1 MTIPAKET
9 DPGASKYDPNAVIQ
23 HFDEYGRQEWDRLV
37 QSPMHEVN
45 LHVHTHYLEKHIA
58 PGNKVLEIG
67 AGPGRF
73 TQVLARLGAQVVV
86 GDISN
91 VQLELN
97 RRFAAELGFDQ
108 AVLDRQQV
116 DICDLSQFESNSF
129 DCVVVYGGPFSYV
142 LDRRDL
148 ALSECLRL
156 LSPGGVLLLS
166 VMSLWGTIHGF
177 LDGVLATPVYV
188 NQKIIGTGD
197 ITPAT
202 YPERKSNFMHLFRA
216 DELRVWLGRFS
227 LELVDLSASN
237 CLSLV
242 WNDMLKGIRNDREKW
257 DELLRMELEACSD
270 PGCLNMGT
278 HLIAVAKK
286 SEMEK
291 VP

>member
-1 MTIPAKET
+1 MEENPTTSQYDAGTI
-9 DPGASKYDPNAVIQ
+9 GQY
-23 HFDEYGRQEWDRLV
+23 FDEYGNREWDRLV

-45 LHVHTHYLEKHIA
+45 LHVHTHYLEKHITA
-58 PGNKVLEIG
+58 GNKVLEIG

-73 TQVLARLGAQVVV
+73 TQVLSRLGAQIVV

-116 DICDLSQFESNSF
+116 DICDLSRFEPESF

-148 ALSECLRL
+148 ALSECLRV

-177 LDGVLATPVYV
+177 LDGVLATPISA
-188 NQKIIGTGD
+188 NRKIISTGD

-202 YPERKSNFMHLFRA
+202 YPERTGNFMHLFRA
-216 DELRVWLGRFS
+216 DELRAWLENFS
-227 LELVDLSASN
+227 LKLVDLSASN
-237 CLSLV
+237 CLSLA
-242 WNDMLKGIRNDREKW
+242 WNETLKELKNDREKW

-270 PGCLNMGT
+270 PGCLSMGT

-286 SEMEK
+286 L
-291 VP
+291 

>member
-1 MTIPAKET
+1 MEENPSAFQYDANTIVQ
-9 DPGASKYDPNAVIQ
+9 YFN
-23 HFDEYGRQEWDRLV
+23 EYGVREWDRLV

-73 TQVLARLGAQVVV
+73 TQVLSRLGAQIVVA
-86 GDISN
+86 DISV

-97 RRFAAELGFDQ
+97 RHYAVELGFDR

-148 ALSECLRL
+148 ALSECLRVL
-156 LSPGGVLLLS
+156 APDGVLLLS

-177 LDGVLATPVYV
+177 LDGVLATPVPV
-188 NQKIIGTGD
+188 NQKIITTGD
-197 ITPAT
+197 ISPFT
-202 YPERKSNFMHLFRA
+202 YPERKGNFMHLFRVE
-216 DELRVWLGRFS
+216 ELRDWLEKF
-227 LELVDLSASN
+227 LLKLIDLSASN
-237 CLSLV
+237 CLSLA
-242 WNDMLKGIRNDREKW
+242 WNEMLKEIKNDKEKW
-257 DELLRMELEACSD
+257 DELLRMELEACSA

-286 SEMEK
+286 S
-291 VP
+291 

>member
-9 DPGASKYDPNAVIQ
+9 NQAASNYDPNLVIQ

-37 QSPMHEVN
+37 QSPMHEVS
-45 LHVHTHYLEKHIA
+45 LRVHTHYLEKHIA

-73 TQVLARLGAQVVV
+73 TQVLSRLGAQIVVA
-86 GDISN
+86 DISN

-97 RRFAAELGFDQ
+97 RRFAVELGFDQ

-148 ALSECLRL
+148 ALAECLRV
-156 LSPGGVLLLS
+156 LSTGGVLLLS

-177 LDGVLATPVYV
+177 LDGVMATSVTV
-188 NQKIIGTGD
+188 NQKITSTGD

-202 YPERKSNFMHLFRA
+202 YPERKSNFMHLFRS
-216 DELRVWLGRFS
+216 DELRMWLEKFP
-227 LELVDLSASN
+227 LKLVDLSASN
-237 CLSLV
+237 CLSLA
-242 WNDMLKGIRNDREKW
+242 WNEELKEIKNDREKW
-257 DELLRMELEACSD
+257 DELLRMELEACAD

-286 SEMEK
+286 S
-291 VP
+291 